1 MFLCLET
8 HLTTIL
14 SISISFSL
22 TKNTL
27 VNYSLL
33 FLKLDGLFILD
44 TDVSDRVVS
53 TEELPSLKWMGE
65 KYSLETCM
73 QANPY
78 QSNKD

>member
-1 MFLCLET
+1 MET

-14 SISISFSL
+14 SISISISL
-22 TKNTL
+22 TKNTI

-53 TEELPSLKWMGE
+53 TEELLSLKWMGE
-65 KYSLETCM
+65 KYSLATCM